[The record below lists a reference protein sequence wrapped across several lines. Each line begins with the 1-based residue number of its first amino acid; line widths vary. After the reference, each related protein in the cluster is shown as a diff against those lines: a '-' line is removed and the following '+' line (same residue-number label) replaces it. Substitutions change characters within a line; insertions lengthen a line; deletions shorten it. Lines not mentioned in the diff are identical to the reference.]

1 MLFIGLIQ
9 IMSFMVMLNY
19 FSFLFSAVHSKL
31 IEIKPP
37 FIMPSHYGGQLIFV
51 MPGNNFIYTHL
62 KDKKEIRHKKRWSQ
76 VCDNN

>member
-19 FSFLFSAVHSKL
+19 FFFLFSAVHSKS